1 MIELAPRHKTG
12 LALRSPIMGAS
23 GCWGF
28 ADEYAA
34 WVDFARMGAVVSN
47 AITWHARLPAGAAG
61 AWTVPGGAVLHTGL
75 PNPGLKGALKTFA
88 SRWKRMPCPMIVH
101 LACEDPDQTARMV
114 ERLENV
120 ENVFGVEVGLPP
132 ASSAETIRENLLAA
146 RSDMLPVLVQAPSE
160 QVWEYAE
167 IASQVR
173 VQGLVVAGAPRAS
186 IVDPQSA
193 TAGTIRNGRLY
204 SAALFP
210 SLLHTLRELANQTPL
225 SLIACGGIHSIEQ
238 VRTALAAGA
247 KAVQIDSAVW
257 RNGVAH
263 LLTEDWQSA
272 EQA

>member
-12 LALRSPIMGAS
+12 LALHSPIIGAS

-34 WVDFARMGAVVSN
+34 WVDLSRMGAVVSN

-61 AWTVPGGAVLHTGL
+61 AWAVPGGIVLHTGL
-75 PNPGLKGALKTFA
+75 PNPGLKGALKAFA
-88 SRWKRMPCPMIVH
+88 TRWKRMPCPMIVH
-101 LACEDPDQTARMV
+101 LACEDPNPTARMV
-114 ERLENV
+114 ERLESV
-120 ENVFGVEVGLPP
+120 ENVLAVEVGLPP

-146 RSDMLPVLVQAPSE
+146 RSGMLPVLVQVPSE

-186 IVDPQSA
+186 IFDPHSG
-193 TAGTIRNGRLY
+193 TAGAIRNGRLY

-210 SLLHTLRELANQTPL
+210 QLLHTLRELANQTPL
-225 SLIACGGIHSIEQ
+225 SLIACGGIHTREQ

-257 RNGVAH
+257 RNGVAN
-263 LLTEDWQSA
+263 LLAEDWHTA
-272 EQA
+272 DKE